1 MSELG
6 HVVFYV
12 RDIQR
17 SSEFY
22 ENVVGLKRVGS
33 TFGGRAV
40 ALSGGRTHHEILLI
54 EVGQAEGPP
63 SGRRIGLYHTGWKV
77 GDTLDDLRAARQ
89 RVQQAGYTLS
99 GQSDHG
105 VSKSL
110 YLHDPDGNEV
120 ELYIDDPGVDWRN
133 SNEWLQDPVRPLEL

>member
-12 RDIQR
+12 RDIAR

>member
-17 SSEFY
+17 SSDFY
-22 ENVVGLKRVGS
+22 ERVVGLTRVGS

-63 SGRRIGLYHTGWKV
+63 AGRRIGLYHTGWKV
-77 GDTLDDLRAARQ
+77 GDKLEDLRAARQ
-89 RVQQAGYTLS
+89 RVQQEGYTLS

-120 ELYIDDPGVDWRN
+120 ELYIDDPSVDWRN
-133 SNEWLQDPVRPLEL
+133 SNAWLQDPVRPLEL